1 MEVLSLE
8 REEVAES
15 NKCRECNHER
25 EFHFTDKQGY
35 NGCKKCH
42 CLGFLEKWLYY
53 VHQSSAKLDS

>member
-1 MEVLSLE
+1 LE
-8 REEVAES
+8 KEEVAES

-42 CLGFLEKWLYY
+42 CLGFLEK
-53 VHQSSAKLDS
+53 